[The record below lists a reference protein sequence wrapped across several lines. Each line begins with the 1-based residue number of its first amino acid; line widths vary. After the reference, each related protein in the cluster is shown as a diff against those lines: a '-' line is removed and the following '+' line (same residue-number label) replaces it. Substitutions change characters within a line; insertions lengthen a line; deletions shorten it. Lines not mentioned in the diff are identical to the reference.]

1 MHPGPVHAFGALGPT
16 GVPVICVPGEP
27 VAALVAFEVFVRPA
41 IRLMLGK
48 RQLFRRTVQAVS
60 AQQLLSPLGY
70 RQYLHGQVM
79 RHPDGGYVVEPI
91 GDGDQAMLARMARA
105 NCLIVVDEDVT
116 EVSAGGLVTVM
127 PMLLGG

>member
-1 MHPGPVHAFGALGPT
+1 
-16 GVPVICVPGEP
+16 
-27 VAALVAFEVFVRPA
+27 
-41 IRLMLGK
+41 
-48 RQLFRRTVQAVS
+48 
-60 AQQLLSPLGY
+60 
-70 RQYLHGQVM
+70 M

-116 EVSAGGLVTVM
+116 EVAAGGLVTVM

>member
-1 MHPGPVHAFGALGPT
+1 
-16 GVPVICVPGEP
+16 
-27 VAALVAFEVFVRPA
+27 
-41 IRLMLGK
+41 
-48 RQLFRRTVQAVS
+48 VQAVS
-60 AQQLLSPLGY
+60 AQRLLSPLGY

-116 EVSAGGLVTVM
+116 EVAAGGLVTVM